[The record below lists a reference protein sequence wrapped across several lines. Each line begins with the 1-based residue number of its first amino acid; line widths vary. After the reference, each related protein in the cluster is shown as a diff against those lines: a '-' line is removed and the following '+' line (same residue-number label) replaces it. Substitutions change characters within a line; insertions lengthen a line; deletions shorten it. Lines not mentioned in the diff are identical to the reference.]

1 MPSPDDDLLIQ
12 IEAHAA
18 EIARGAGELLS
29 GHFERLLRVDYK
41 DEAES
46 DPVTAADKET
56 QAFLTDRI
64 LQRFPDHAVLG
75 EEDEEDAG
83 GDTSSLPRRREPIPG
98 DPLPDFVWA
107 LDPLDGT
114 RNFVAGLPVYSSS
127 VGVLH
132 RGVPVVGAVY
142 VPWPGCE
149 GRVFHARSGGPAL
162 LNGEPVSVKES
173 EDRGGRELVALP
185 YSFGRSYRLP
195 RSTGRGLGEVRGTGS
210 IAHELAMTA
219 SGVFEYTVVTRTHL
233 WDVVAGMVLV
243 KAAGGEVMIARGR
256 DGIGSLL
263 STQTH
268 WQPLDSIVDDWDAM
282 TMKDLRAWRET
293 LLIGTAASVRFPLA
307 EPPHQ
312 TPPPPKAVKGAQP
325 LLPNPPRLRAGW

>member
-1 MPSPDDDLLIQ
+1 MPQPPSDDLLAE

-29 GHFERLLRVDYK
+29 GHFESLLRVDYK

-56 QAFLTDRI
+56 QSFLTDRI

-75 EEDEEDAG
+75 EEDDEDAG
-83 GDTSSLPRRREPIPG
+83 GDASSFPRKREPIPG
-98 DPLPDFVWA
+98 AQLPDFVWA

-127 VGVLH
+127 IGVLH

-142 VPWPGCE
+142 VPWPGHE
-149 GRVFHARSGGPAL
+149 GRVFHARSGGDAL
-162 LNGEPVSVKES
+162 LNGEPVSVRES
-173 EDRGGRELVALP
+173 EDRGGRDLVALP
-185 YSFGRSYRLP
+185 YIFSRIYRLS
-195 RSTGRGLGEVRGTGS
+195 RSAGRGLGEVRGTGS

-233 WDVVAGMVLV
+233 WDVVAGIALV
-243 KAAGGEVMIARGR
+243 RSAGGEVMVERRKG
-256 DGIGSLL
+256 GIGSLL
-263 STQTH
+263 STRTQ
-268 WQPLDSIVDDWDAM
+268 WQPLHSIVDDWDSM

-293 LLIGTAASVRFPLA
+293 LLIGTSASVRFLS
-307 EPPHQ
+307 Q
-312 TPPPPKAVKGAQP
+312 NLRTRR
-325 LLPNPPRLRAGW
+325 RLRRRR

>member
-1 MPSPDDDLLIQ
+1 MPQTPGDDLLAE
-12 IEAHAA
+12 IESHAA

-56 QAFLTDRI
+56 QSFLTDRI

-75 EEDEEDAG
+75 EEDDEDAG
-83 GDTSSLPRRREPIPG
+83 VDTR
-98 DPLPDFVWA
+98 LPDFVWA

-127 VGVLH
+127 IGVLH

-142 VPWPGCE
+142 APWPGCE
-149 GRVFHARSGGPAL
+149 GRVFHARSGGDAL
-162 LNGEPVSVKES
+162 LNGEPISVRQS
-173 EDRGGRELVALP
+173 EDRGGRDLVALP
-185 YSFGRSYRLP
+185 FIFSRIYRLA
-195 RSTGRGLGEVRGTGS
+195 RSAGRGLGEVRGTGS

-233 WDVVAGMVLV
+233 WDVAAGIVLV
-243 KAAGGEVMIARGR
+243 KSAGGEVMVERRNG
-256 DGIGSLL
+256 GIGALL
-263 STQTH
+263 STRTQ
-268 WQPLDSIVDDWDAM
+268 WQPLDSIVDRWDSM

-293 LLIGTAASVRFPLA
+293 LLIGTSSSVRFLS
-307 EPPHQ
+307 Q
-312 TPPPPKAVKGAQP
+312 NLRTRR
-325 LLPNPPRLRAGW
+325 RLRRRR